1 MTVIRVAEIDEWE
14 FIKTQAD
21 QIYFQNEKE
30 FWKKEYYRI
39 SKDDCINL
47 IKKKELFVLANQ
59 NEILGFMK
67 KMNEEMRSRGM
78 VFKAKDIDGGGNIAW
93 AQWVAKTP
101 SGDIEGCGLYR
112 VENGMMTYYKDYMN
126 SVSYTHLRAH
136 ET

>member
-1 MTVIRVAEIDEWE
+1 MKSA
-14 FIKTQAD
+14 
-21 QIYFQNEKE
+21 KE
-30 FWKKEYYRI
+30 V
-39 SKDDCINL
+39 
-47 IKKKELFVLANQ
+47 IKKFWDIQDKGDYTELVDLFSEDAVFEDPIYGTFNGK

-78 VFKAKDIDGGGNIAW
+78 VFTARDIDGGGNIAW

-126 SVSYTHLRAH
+126 SPPPEQSK
-136 ET
+136 